1 MCIGR
6 PKGGILKKY
15 EKISWRRKMTDT
27 NERINEAFNMIDSE
41 LSRLQSREVV
51 SAVEASDL
59 LLDLLLLIMQIEPVE
74 DPVSISS

>member
-1 MCIGR
+1 
-6 PKGGILKKY
+6 
-15 EKISWRRKMTDT
+15 MTDT
-27 NERINEAFNMIDSE
+27 NERINEAFNMIDTE

-59 LLDLLLLIMQIEPVE
+59 LLDLRLLIMQIEPVE

>member
-1 MCIGR
+1 
-6 PKGGILKKY
+6 
-15 EKISWRRKMTDT
+15 MTDT
-27 NERINEAFNMIDSE
+27 NERINEAFNMTDTE

-59 LLDLLLLIMQIEPVE
+59 LLDLRLLIMQIEPVE

>member
-1 MCIGR
+1 
-6 PKGGILKKY
+6 
-15 EKISWRRKMTDT
+15 MTDT

-41 LSRLQSREVV
+41 LSRLQSREVG

-59 LLDLLLLIMQIEPVE
+59 LLDLRLLIMQIEPVE

>member
-1 MCIGR
+1 
-6 PKGGILKKY
+6 
-15 EKISWRRKMTDT
+15 MTDT

-59 LLDLLLLIMQIEPVE
+59 LLDLRLLIMQIEPVE
-74 DPVSISS
+74 DPVSISI

>member
-1 MCIGR
+1 
-6 PKGGILKKY
+6 
-15 EKISWRRKMTDT
+15 MTDT
-27 NERINEAFNMIDSE
+27 NERINEAFKMIDTE

-59 LLDLLLLIMQIEPVE
+59 LLDLRLLIMQIEPVE

>member
-1 MCIGR
+1 
-6 PKGGILKKY
+6 
-15 EKISWRRKMTDT
+15 MTDT

-59 LLDLLLLIMQIEPVE
+59 LLDLRLLLMQIEPVE

>member
-1 MCIGR
+1 
-6 PKGGILKKY
+6 
-15 EKISWRRKMTDT
+15 MTDT
-27 NERINEAFNMIDSE
+27 NERITEAFNMIDTE

-59 LLDLLLLIMQIEPVE
+59 LLDLRLLIMQIEPVE

>member
-1 MCIGR
+1 
-6 PKGGILKKY
+6 
-15 EKISWRRKMTDT
+15 MTDT

-59 LLDLLLLIMQIEPVE
+59 LLDLRLLIMQIEPVE